1 MPPRAKPFDLKNVAK
16 LFNDTIAAIR
26 DDTPDFK
33 ALEPQAIEWLKAAR
47 YKLMRDLEQECVDF
61 KYLHIPSYTSSRYY
75 TLERSRD
82 TPMSQPAWALDPA
95 QAIFLQPVPLPT
107 VLNAYR
113 SAIRE
118 NLLTLLKD
126 CGFNHCSSPAL
137 DPSWMFFQIHFPAQV
152 AAAPPPPRQP
162 PPLYVKDE
170 FSRLAKGGAVKSRP
184 GVGGF
189 SGSNFAR
196 LLTDARGE
204 KGAGDSPDDDDT
216 AAGPSKKR
224 RASRIAKEESDD
236 EEARPRLR
244 SVTRASSAA
253 TLRESSSV
261 NTRRSGRKRVKR
273 EE

>member
-1 MPPRAKPFDLKNVAK
+1 MPPRAKPFDLKN
-16 LFNDTIAAIR
+16 
-26 DDTPDFK
+26 

-47 YKLMRDLEQECVDF
+47 YKLMRDLEQE
-61 KYLHIPSYTSSRYY
+61 YY
-75 TLERSRD
+75 KLERARD

-107 VLNAYR
+107 VLNAYCP
-113 SAIRE
+113 AIH
-118 NLLTLLKD
+118 

-152 AAAPPPPRQP
+152 AAAPPPPQQP

-170 FSRLAKGGAVKSRP
+170 FSRLAKGGAVKSHP

-204 KGAGDSPDDDDT
+204 NGNGAGDSPDDDDT

-224 RASRIAKEESDD
+224 RRTSRIAKEESDD
-236 EEARPRLR
+236 EEARLGLR
-244 SVTRASSAA
+244 SVARASSAA
-253 TLRESSSV
+253 TLRESNSV

>member
-47 YKLMRDLEQECVDF
+47 YKLMRDLEQE
-61 KYLHIPSYTSSRYY
+61 YY
-75 TLERSRD
+75 KLERARD

-113 SAIRE
+113 PAIRE

-152 AAAPPPPRQP
+152 AAAPPPPQQP

-204 KGAGDSPDDDDT
+204 NGNGAGDSPDDDDT

-224 RASRIAKEESDD
+224 RRASRIVKEESDD
-236 EEARPRLR
+236 EARPRLR

-253 TLRESSSV
+253 TLRESNSV